1 MRIII
6 INNHLIII
14 RNKKKMK
21 YYLFSFVITV
31 IIFAI
36 LQYFEYSKK
45 NQEKENNSYYEPYDF
60 FSTNNYL
67 LFGIMY
73 IVMTIGAYYLYS
85 SEVNLTSM
93 FNFTKKTGGGGGT
106 VELKEQLIKEEIN
119 PQVLSKI
126 NDNFDIGIDPFNS
139 DDNSSISSLSSSY

>member
-31 IIFAI
+31 VIFAI

-45 NQEKENNSYYEPYDF
+45 NQEKENNPYYEPYDF

-67 LFGIMY
+67 LFGIIY
-73 IVMTIGAYYLYS
+73 IVTTIGAYYLYS

-93 FNFTKKTGGGGGT
+93 FNFTKKTGGGGT

-139 DDNSSISSLSSSY
+139 DDNSSISSLSSAY